1 MSSAQAKSQ
10 LRVVCSARV
19 EVCEGAM
26 HRGRRNEDE
35 YRAKRKRDGSQQ
47 RTLWIVERAV
57 S

>member
-26 HRGRRNEDE
+26 HCGRRNEDE

-47 RTLWIVERAV
+47 RTLWIAERAV